1 MNDNEFEQWKSRL
14 WFFGPYGN
22 PDDYDD
28 EFKKLLEEA
37 DHTDR
42 RVLVELLKTF
52 TNEDDYGL
60 QESVFHVLEKFDP
73 DMFAECLVEQ
83 FPDLQVRSSEK
94 EWPLLIIGGYVNSED
109 DVMLRL
115 FVEYSEK
122 SANRDDPLSMYNFMR
137 SEYFLYDY
145 PEMLPYMNHENDH
158 DDYSPDI

>member
-1 MNDNEFEQWKSRL
+1 MNDIEFEQWKSRL
-14 WFFGPYGN
+14 WSLDRYEN
-22 PDDYDD
+22 PEDSDVF
-28 EFKKLLEEA
+28 ENLLEEA

-52 TNEDDYGL
+52 TNDDDYGV

-83 FPDLQVRSSEK
+83 FPDLQARSSES
-94 EWPLLIIGGYVNSED
+94 EWPLIIITSVINSKD
-109 DVMLRL
+109 DVTLRL
-115 FVEYSEK
+115 FVEYSER
-122 SANRDDPLSMYNFMR
+122 SPDRDDPLSMYNFMR
-137 SEYFLYDY
+137 SEYFLDEC